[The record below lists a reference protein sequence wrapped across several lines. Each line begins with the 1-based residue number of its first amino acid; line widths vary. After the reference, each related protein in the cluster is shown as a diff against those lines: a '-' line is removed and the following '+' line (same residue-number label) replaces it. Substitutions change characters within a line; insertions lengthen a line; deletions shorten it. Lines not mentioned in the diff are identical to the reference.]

1 MALGSLVSGIIG
13 GGASLLGGLFG
24 SDAKDEADDQAAA
37 NYAKWAASMKPTEE
51 EKAAMRER
59 GMAKIDNEFINSNNQ
74 LKRTLASRGLGG
86 GVLSSGFAD
95 NTRDKEKALGNLE
108 STIELIG
115 FGNYPSYPAP
125 VNLDS
130 SDYFMSSLGNN
141 LSYMGGMGLSGL
153 LSGRSGGSLT
163 SDQSN
168 YAKNYFGW

>member
-13 GGASLLGGLFG
+13 GGASLLGGLLG

-37 NYAKWAASMKPTEE
+37 NYEKWAASMKPTEE

-59 GMAKIDNEFINSNNQ
+59 GMAKIDSEFNSSNRA
-74 LKRTLASRGLGG
+74 LSRTLASRGLGG
-86 GVLSSGFAD
+86 GVLSKGFAD

-115 FGNYPSYPAP
+115 FGNYPSSPAP

-130 SDYFMSSLGNN
+130 SDYFTSSLGNS
-141 LSYMGGMGLSGL
+141 LSYLGGNALSGL
-153 LSGRSGGSLT
+153 FSGKSGGSMT